1 LGYGKVKEGN
11 EMADFTQNGV
21 ITTLQK
27 LRDRPIK
34 ELDREL
40 KTISIKRKMVLLLP
54 ALVTE
59 FNSAAIHTIIKEL
72 MDVNYLHKVVLS
84 LDQADKNQFKKIK
97 NIMSGLP
104 TEVKIVWNNGTR
116 IKALLKK
123 LQDADFTLGQPG
135 KGRSVWMS
143 LGYILSDRDV
153 YAIALHDCDIVNY
166 KREMLARLIYPVV
179 HPATDF
185 EFSKG
190 YYARVT
196 DRLYGRVT
204 RLFYTPLIRTMKRIL
219 GYNAFIDYLDNFRYA
234 LSGEFALLSSLARG
248 IRISPTWGLEVSML
262 SEVYQK
268 ASVNRICQ
276 VEIMDTYEHKH
287 QILEK
292 SKPDK
297 GLIRMATDIA
307 KALFSVLTQDGMII
321 SESFFRTLL
330 TSYMQESRIAI
341 EKYHA
346 ISLLNGLSYDRHTE
360 IEAVDAFVESLKVAM
375 DEFIRDPVGIPM
387 LSAWVRVNAAIPD
400 FVERLRDAVE
410 EDNQK

>member
-1 LGYGKVKEGN
+1 
-11 EMADFTQNGV
+11 MADFTQNGV

-40 KTISIKRKMVLLLP
+40 KTISKKRKMVLLLP
-54 ALVTE
+54 ALVSE
-59 FNSAAIHTIIKEL
+59 FNSTAIHRIIKEL
-72 MDVNYLHKVVLS
+72 MDVNYLHKIVLS
-84 LDQADKNQFKKIK
+84 LDQADKNQFKKVKDIT
-97 NIMSGLP
+97 SRLP
-104 TEVKIVWNNGTR
+104 TEVKIVWNDGAR
-116 IKALLKK
+116 IKALLKE
-123 LQDADFTLGQPG
+123 LQNADFTLGQPG

-143 LGYILSDRDV
+143 LGYILSDRGV

-166 KREMLARLIYPVV
+166 QREMLARLIYPVV

-190 YYARVT
+190 YYARIT

-248 IRISPTWGLEVSML
+248 ICISPTWGLEVSML
-262 SEVYQK
+262 SEVYHK

-297 GLIRMATDIA
+297 GLIRMSTDIA
-307 KALFSVLTQDGMII
+307 KALFRVLTQDGMVI
-321 SESFFRTLL
+321 SDSFFRTLL
-330 TSYMQESRIAI
+330 TSYTQESRRAI

-346 ISLLNGLSYDRHTE
+346 LSLLNGLAYDRHAE
-360 IEAVDAFVESLKVAM
+360 IEAVDAFVDSLKVAM
-375 DEFIRDPVGIPM
+375 DEFVRDPVGIPM
-387 LSAWVRVNAAIPD
+387 LSAWMRVNAAIPD
-400 FVERLRDAVE
+400 FIERLRKAVE
-410 EDNQK
+410 EDNKK

>member
-1 LGYGKVKEGN
+1 
-11 EMADFTQNGV
+11 MADFTQNGV

-40 KTISIKRKMVLLLP
+40 KTISKKRKMVLLLP

-59 FNSAAIHTIIKEL
+59 FNGTAIHRIIREL

-97 NIMSGLP
+97 DIMSRLP
-104 TEVKIVWNNGTR
+104 TEAKIVWNDGAR
-116 IKALLKK
+116 IKALLKE
-123 LQDADFTLGQPG
+123 LQEADFTLGQPG

-166 KREMLARLIYPVV
+166 QREMLARLIYPVV

-262 SEVYQK
+262 SEVYHK

-307 KALFSVLTQDGMII
+307 EALFRVLTQDGMVI

-330 TSYMQESRIAI
+330 TSYTQESRIAI

-346 ISLLNGLSYDRHTE
+346 LSLLNGLSYDRHSE
-360 IEAVDAFVESLKVAM
+360 IEAVDGFVESLKVAM
-375 DEFIRDPVGIPM
+375 DEFVRDPVGIPM

-410 EDNQK
+410 EDNKK